1 MTELQTALQG
11 LAQAIDAPRTP
22 GTPLGNWRWTVR
34 QRMAALRE
42 VLVRE
47 PGEAGD
53 GWLAARESTVLR
65 DRNAL
70 VMRLTVLGQRVL
82 ESPEVEQVRVDL
94 KRLLTDVTHYLQK
107 LHDLAYDAVEIE
119 LGGSE

>member
-34 QRMAALRE
+34 QRMTALRE

-53 GWLAARESTVLR
+53 AWLAARESTVLR

-82 ESPEVEQVRVDL
+82 ESAEVEQVRVDL